1 MTIKE
6 FKVVTSIKLD
16 KNFKPVSLAFRSIS
30 VIRDKISASD
40 VQHYRFGLRDNK
52 KPEGFVYS
60 EPTVTHPSGVLRNT
74 TILLGTRDKYMKID
88 ENKYLYW
95 SYIFTESSFDTTWVD
110 LDKSFDLFE
119 YLDSLFI
126 PYSVSSALDVLML
139 SQIDK
144 PVALFA
150 INYKDTCLS
159 VPNNVKYLYIDT
171 VDNPSLEHVYLSSD
185 LKFVAVRNESN
196 SDFIS
201 SITSDILGADVT
213 VSNLIIINNA
223 NQSAV
228 APSMR
233 IKAVLHLDFHGVT
246 VPEISITSQYSEI
259 GHSNIPVIQLKSPG
273 YMPSFTLHS
282 SLSDVEV
289 RNYSLNPM
297 ISFFCSY
304 PTPQVRV
311 TLMSSFP
318 IYSLYLMTGFHRF
331 EAIFPY
337 CESFEAAHSY
347 NFTAN
352 GFFRQLNCDIAVRET
367 NIRYKGEKINYAGTA
382 EIRTYAD
389 DVVFRMPE
397 NFFEGET
404 PVRISRKSLM

>member
-1 MTIKE
+1 
-6 FKVVTSIKLD
+6 
-16 KNFKPVSLAFRSIS
+16 
-30 VIRDKISASD
+30 
-40 VQHYRFGLRDNK
+40 
-52 KPEGFVYS
+52 
-60 EPTVTHPSGVLRNT
+60 
-74 TILLGTRDKYMKID
+74 MKID

-95 SYIFTESSFDTTWVD
+95 SYIFTESSFDTTWVN

-144 PVALFA
+144 PVALFT
-150 INYKDTCLS
+150 INYKDTCLT

-171 VDNPSLEHVYLSSD
+171 ADNPSLEHVYLSSD
-185 LKFVAVRNESN
+185 LEFVAVRNESN

-246 VPEISITSQYSEI
+246 VPEISIISQYSEI
-259 GHSNIPVIQLKSPG
+259 GHSNIPVIQLKSPC

-282 SLSDVEV
+282 SLTDVEV

-297 ISFFCSY
+297 ISLFCSY

-352 GFFRQLNCDIAVRET
+352 GFFRQLSCDIAVRET

-397 NFFEGET
+397 NFFEEET